1 MRITKF
7 KNGNINFKLELEDIQ
22 GGNKIID
29 IDAIYN
35 NAFFWE
41 DLYIQFIDD
50 EPYLI
55 DFNTQLVYNLFNSY
69 SNVLL
74 QLKELLENNLQG
86 LKIHPLG
93 KNESSEIINNL
104 DD

>member
-1 MRITKF
+1 MKITKF

-35 NAFFWE
+35 NAFFQE
-41 DLYIQFIDD
+41 DLYIQFIDG

-55 DFNTQLVYNLFNSY
+55 NFNTQLVYNLFN
-69 SNVLL
+69 
-74 QLKELLENNLQG
+74 NLVCVS
-86 LKIHPLG
+86 H
-93 KNESSEIINNL
+93 
-104 DD
+104 